1 MADQYHTG
9 LRLLF
14 AYPSIGLIMRENHPI
29 TPHETQVPDKVYLI
43 SKTDLQGRITYAN
56 PAFIEISGY
65 RHDELIGAHHHI
77 VRHPHM
83 PALLFQDLWQT
94 LKQQRPWSGL
104 IKNRRKDGGFYWV
117 KARVIPLLENGRVNG
132 YASVRVRPSAQEIH
146 EAERLYQSINEQGLH
161 GFRIHEGQ
169 LQSTGWRAAARTLLQ
184 PLNRSLSASL
194 LRFGLLT
201 GGLLALCAALLIGSG
216 ASASYLAGG
225 LGALGAAGL
234 LTLSYGWIV
243 SRRMM
248 QPLHSATHLAQ
259 QIATGNLLIELSP
272 QHTRSQEVAQ
282 LYFYMD
288 MMRKSLLGLARDVHQ
303 GIQASLDVSTRLEDG
318 NQQLSNRTFAQSG
331 SLQRTAA
338 SMEQLTITVQQ
349 TADNAR
355 LANQLADQSLST
367 ARRGGEVMQDM
378 VNTMQ
383 DIHNSSERIGD
394 IVTLIE
400 GIAFQTN
407 ILALN
412 AAVESARAGE
422 AGRGFAVVA
431 GEVRSLA
438 QKSAQAAGEIKAL
451 VDDSLQRMAA
461 GARHADRA
469 GATMDEI
476 MQSVSDVTHLINEIS
491 TASNEQASGLAQI
504 NDAVSTMDRDTN
516 DNADLARS
524 LGHTVSQLS
533 QQALEL
539 KLSIQLLNTGHGR
552 SAYAPDPDA
561 TQEPIPLLKVA

>member
-1 MADQYHTG
+1 
-9 LRLLF
+9 
-14 AYPSIGLIMRENHPI
+14 MRENHPI
-29 TPHETQVPDKVYLI
+29 TSHETQVPDKVYLI

-65 RHDELIGAHHHI
+65 SHDELIGSHHNI

-83 PALLFQDLWQT
+83 PPVLFQDLWQT

-117 KARVIPLLENGRVNG
+117 KARVIPLLENGRVSG
-132 YASVRVRPSAQEIH
+132 YASVRVRPDAQEIR
-146 EAERLYQSINEQGLH
+146 EAEHLYQAINEQGLR
-161 GFRIHEGQ
+161 GFRIREGR
-169 LQSTGWRAAARTLLQ
+169 LQSTGWRAAARAMLQ
-184 PLNRSLSASL
+184 PLNRSLRASL

-201 GGLLALCAALLIGSG
+201 GGLLALCAALLAGSG
-216 ASASYLAGG
+216 ASAAYLAGG

-234 LTLSYGWIV
+234 ATLAYGWV
-243 SRRMM
+243 VTQRMM
-248 QPLHSATHLAQ
+248 QPLQSATHIAQ
-259 QIATGNLLIELSP
+259 QIATGNLLIELNP

-318 NQQLSNRTFAQSG
+318 NRQLSSRTSAQSG

-338 SMEQLTITVQQ
+338 SMEQLTMTVQQ

-355 LANQLADQSLST
+355 LANKLAGQSLST
-367 ARRGGEVMQDM
+367 ARRGGEVVQDM

-394 IVTLIE
+394 IVTMIE
-400 GIAFQTN
+400 GLAFQTN

-422 AGRGFAVVA
+422 AGKGFAVVA

-451 VDDSLQRMAA
+451 VDDSLQRMAT

-491 TASNEQASGLAQI
+491 TASDEQASGLAQI
-504 NDAVSTMDRDTN
+504 NEAVSHMDQDTN
-516 DNADLARS
+516 DNADLARN
-524 LGHTVSQLS
+524 LGDTVSQLS
-533 QQALEL
+533 RQALEL

-552 SAYAPDPDA
+552 STYIPDPGA
-561 TQEPIPLLKVA
+561 TQAPIPLLKVA

>member
-1 MADQYHTG
+1 
-9 LRLLF
+9 
-14 AYPSIGLIMRENHPI
+14 MRENHPI

-65 RHDELIGAHHHI
+65 PHDELIGAHHHI

-117 KARVIPLLENGRVNG
+117 KARVIPLLENGKVNG

-146 EAERLYQSINEQGLH
+146 EAERLYQAINEQGLH
-161 GFRIHEGQ
+161 GFRIREGQ

-184 PLNRSLSASL
+184 PLNRSLRASL

-201 GGLLALCAALLIGSG
+201 GGLLALCATLLIGSG

-225 LGALGAAGL
+225 LAALGTAGL
-234 LTLSYGWIV
+234 ITLSYGWVV

-259 QIATGNLLIELSP
+259 QIATGNLLIELNP

-318 NQQLSNRTFAQSG
+318 NQQLSSRTCAQSG

-552 SAYAPDPDA
+552 STYAPDPAA